1 MSTFERKPGEAMK
14 FFSTQVNG
22 ESPWKLGPPDEV
34 IVARVIAGET
44 YLFEVLMRRYNQRL
58 FRAVRPLLKVESEVE
73 EVMQQT
79 YVEAYTH
86 LRQLTEAGCFSRW
99 LVRIGVNESFVRLRQ
114 RKHLVAAGVGGERMG
129 GAQRVSDDPED
140 AASRLERARLLEAAV
155 EQLSPRYRLVF
166 VLREVEGMSTRDT
179 ALALG
184 VSKDVVKTRLRRSK
198 LLIRRQV
205 GSRSYASRARAL
217 QFHAPRC
224 DRMVVAVLY
233 RIVRLAA
240 REEKSGQVDV
250 RPCSQ

>member
-1 MSTFERKPGEAMK
+1 MK
-14 FFSTQVNG
+14 FFSTQLNG
-22 ESPWKLGPPDEV
+22 ESHWKAGPPDEV

-44 YLFEVLMRRYNQRL
+44 NLFEVLMRRYNQRL

-114 RKHLVAAGVGGERMG
+114 RQHLVAAGVGGERMG
-129 GAQRVSDDPED
+129 SAQRVSDDPEE
-140 AASRLERARLLEAAV
+140 AASRLERARLLEAAL

-198 LLIRRQV
+198 LLLRRQV
-205 GSRSYASRARAL
+205 GSRSYAARARAL
-217 QFHAPRC
+217 PFHATRC
-224 DRMVVAVLY
+224 NRVVVAVLC

-240 REEKSGQVDV
+240 WERKSGQVDV
-250 RPCSQ
+250 RPARNELR

>member
-114 RKHLVAAGVGGERMG
+114 RSHLVAAGVGLERMG
-129 GAQRVSDDPED
+129 GAQRVSPDDPEE

-155 EQLSPRYRLVF
+155 DQLSPRYRLVF

-184 VSKDVVKTRLRRSK
+184 VSEDVVKTRLRRSK

-205 GSRSYASRARAL
+205 DSRTYASRARAL
-217 QFHAPRC
+217 QFHAIRCNRVVEAVFGRIAPRM
-224 DRMVVAVLY
+224 RGIEGL
-233 RIVRLAA
+233 R
-240 REEKSGQVDV
+240 
-250 RPCSQ
+250 